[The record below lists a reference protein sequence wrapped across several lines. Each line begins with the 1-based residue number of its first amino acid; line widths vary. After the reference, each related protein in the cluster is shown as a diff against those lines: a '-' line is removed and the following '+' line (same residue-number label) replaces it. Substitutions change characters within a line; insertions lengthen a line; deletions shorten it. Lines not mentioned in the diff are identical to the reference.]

1 MKRFIALM
9 LVLVIVFTCV
19 GCAEHDCEEDYR
31 DKSAKRYI
39 ESSGF
44 EVIEKIGTHGDYR
57 VFLAYD
63 TRTNVEYIVTVGAG
77 SNGFCPYYGKDGNV
91 VIYEKEN

>member
-9 LVLVIVFTCV
+9 LVLLMCISLV
-19 GCAEHDCEEDYR
+19 GCKSATEYR
-31 DKSAKRYI
+31 DDACAKYI
-39 ESSGF
+39 TKSGF
-44 EVIEKIGTHGDYR
+44 EVIEKICTYGDYR

-63 TRTNVEYIVTVGAG
+63 TRTNVEYIVSVGNG

-91 VIYEKEN
+91 VIYGGK